1 MAEENF
7 RVRKGITVDGS
18 GYSAIRDSLKI
29 GYISTLTSN
38 NTILGGNDAQLRV
51 SGRSTDYP
59 GIIQLS
65 HFDNNNFYGGT
76 GPFTIGK
83 IQFAM
88 NENSNN
94 VTTVASIEGITSD
107 PNPPGHFDGALR
119 FFTSQG
125 SASGANLTEKMT
137 LTADGDVGIGV
148 TPSAAKLEIGDG
160 TDLASI
166 NPTYVQLY
174 NSDGSSSNA
183 TVKLW
188 AETWG
193 GKVGTTSGDDF
204 FIHSAGSDRLKFD
217 GAMRTTFLGSASADP
232 ILRLTTL
239 DTSVSDTDDLGVIE
253 WVADYDSDGGDTDL
267 VAASVS
273 AVAEADFTAT
283 ANTAALVFKTA
294 TSEAA
299 TEKMRISNTGNVG
312 IGTTSP
318 STELE
323 VAGIVTVTGDDKYI
337 TFDGGNKIVGDHSND
352 GLQIRNNENEAIV
365 FKTNGNNIR
374 MSIEGDGKVGI
385 GTTSPD
391 GVVHIKHTDNTGVP
405 ALKLETDASASPSD
419 CILRIQESHGSD
431 TYIDFTVNTFGQ
443 LEITGGASTRRQIF
457 TADDPDTNTS
467 GVISLNK
474 DHYEWDTQIF
484 GDSSTPVIFVDGTN
498 NRMGVGTTSPG
509 YLLDVAGAAR
519 FTGTPRVENTLPQIL
534 LIDTDATNDPT
545 VTIMN
550 NGGALSL
557 RADSENVGTG
567 GRIEFTTSGTERMRL
582 TDAGKLGI
590 GTTSPAKLLHLESTM
605 PEIYMVDSDATN
617 TPNFRIFNNNGNANY
632 RADDGDTGTGG
643 AHLWYTSGTE
653 RMRLTDAGNLGIGT
667 TGPAY
672 NLEVEGSGNAYAQLT
687 AGNNTGYSGL
697 LFGDSDANAVGRVQY
712 RHTDNRMTFY
722 TNASE
727 KMRID
732 SSGNVGIGTTNPSS
746 PLDVTGSIELSSNLH
761 FNGAGGHYIKHEG
774 GTASSD
780 NFTFRFSDNED
791 VMIVRGDGRVGIGDT
806 TPSTELEVA
815 GTITATGLSL
825 QNGRLDYG
833 GGVQQSGDLAVGWYT
848 FAVCKGRDAT
858 TSAQRAFGEFLINDV
873 DSGRHGSCRFNAT
886 HFFGNGNS
894 IQVFAYNFYST
905 AVFTQLR
912 IKESGTYAGA
922 ALQVYVSNANNNLES
937 YMTLSEQN
945 RSWDLLDT
953 WLADSD
959 DSGHDAILG
968 YASHSQDWSG
978 FTAAQT
984 VDLSI
989 FAVSQGGIYTT
1000 GGIYGEEI
1008 ELKDGT
1014 GITIQTANSNAR
1026 HKKIFATTSNDGSPW
1041 DEMVYYSRGS
1051 IGGWSGQHTFTVDK
1065 NGTSGTG
1072 YEALRIRDSGDGST
1086 SEVLVSHKLGVGTTS
1101 PDTLFEIKE
1110 GGTGA
1115 AVMRLRNS
1123 NTSYPDDTAFG
1134 RIEFYNADASGA
1146 GITAQIEAV
1155 SDASGRGGQLAF
1167 KTDDTGTSPS
1177 TAMFIQGNGKIGIN
1191 TVSPN
1196 YQLDVNGDIRA
1207 IDDIYTDKLIAS
1219 QGIRSSSRASFNT
1232 MQMYYYDRQNM
1243 GTQTILLRVPVGGS
1257 STANPSSYTMP
1268 HAGQVMQV
1276 MYQFYGSTFGT
1287 GTDTWKVRRTDTNGN
1302 TAECDFTI
1310 AHGDVNQIGSGTTR
1324 NILKDISAL
1333 DDSITFSAGDI
1344 IHIERTTANINLT
1357 HVSAQLWVTFD
1368 I

>member
-1 MAEENF
+1 
-7 RVRKGITVDGS
+7 
-18 GYSAIRDSLKI
+18 YSAIRDSLKI

-107 PNPPGHFDGALR
+107 PNTPGHFDGALK

-125 SASGANLTEKMT
+125 STSGANLTEKMT

-791 VMIVRGDGRVGIGDT
+791 VMIVRGDGRVGIG
-806 TPSTELEVA
+806 
-815 GTITATGLSL
+815 
-825 QNGRLDYG
+825 
-833 GGVQQSGDLAVGWYT
+833 
-848 FAVCKGRDAT
+848 
-858 TSAQRAFGEFLINDV
+858 
-873 DSGRHGSCRFNAT
+873 
-886 HFFGNGNS
+886 
-894 IQVFAYNFYST
+894 
-905 AVFTQLR
+905 
-912 IKESGTYAGA
+912 
-922 ALQVYVSNANNNLES
+922 
-937 YMTLSEQN
+937 
-945 RSWDLLDT
+945 
-953 WLADSD
+953 
-959 DSGHDAILG
+959 
-968 YASHSQDWSG
+968 
-978 FTAAQT
+978 
-984 VDLSI
+984 
-989 FAVSQGGIYTT
+989 
-1000 GGIYGEEI
+1000 
-1008 ELKDGT
+1008 
-1014 GITIQTANSNAR
+1014 
-1026 HKKIFATTSNDGSPW
+1026 
-1041 DEMVYYSRGS
+1041 
-1051 IGGWSGQHTFTVDK
+1051 
-1065 NGTSGTG
+1065 
-1072 YEALRIRDSGDGST
+1072 
-1086 SEVLVSHKLGVGTTS
+1086 TTS
-1101 PDTLFEIKE
+1101 PSNELHVE
-1110 GGTGA
+1110 GSI
-1115 AVMRLRNS
+1115 AVA
-1123 NTSYPDDTAFG
+1123 YA
-1134 RIEFYNADASGA
+1134 
-1146 GITAQIEAV
+1146 
-1155 SDASGRGGQLAF
+1155 LA
-1167 KTDDTGTSPS
+1167 
-1177 TAMFIQGNGKIGIN
+1177 
-1191 TVSPN
+1191 
-1196 YQLDVNGDIRA
+1196 
-1207 IDDIYTDKLIAS
+1207 
-1219 QGIRSSSRASFNT
+1219 
-1232 MQMYYYDRQNM
+1232 
-1243 GTQTILLRVPVGGS
+1243 
-1257 STANPSSYTMP
+1257 
-1268 HAGQVMQV
+1268 HAGQTGQNRLIFGDNT
-1276 MYQFYGSTFGT
+1276 QTFQT
-1287 GTDTWKVRRTDTNGN
+1287 SATDRFTLSDTVASFPNSSLG
-1302 TAECDFTI
+1302 I
-1310 AHGDVNQIGSGTTR
+1310 GTTTAPHGGVGKAVFAIDGTNASTAGPHIQYTTASDDHPLFQQLNWTHD
-1324 NILKDISAL
+1324 NIAMSFDAYYDGSWKSSDVGSNFQIYKLGDFLNFRYDSGISQGSAVSWNNGLTISNAGAVNVPGAFSATTKSFVIEHPTKEGMTLEHGSLEGPEHGVYVRGKLERDNVIELPDYWTGLVDADSVSVQLTPNKTFQQLYVEKIEDNKVYVKNMTDLPINCFFFIQAERKDI
-1333 DDSITFSAGDI
+1333 DKMVV
-1344 IHIERTTANINLT
+1344 EY
-1357 HVSAQLWVTFD
+1357 
-1368 I
+1368 